1 MKGLGRGERARWG
14 RFPRVIR
21 NGDLGRLKEH
31 PEYVAAKGGNAGAAL
46 DLVDRLITDE
56 MIGQIEALIG
66 DDKDTLIL
74 PVLATESAGNNKIPL
89 AFAEVLGDRLGLD
102 VETGIVQREKIQR
115 TDSSADHRLAFNPS
129 FEGSVAPGQKYLV
142 VDDTLTMGGTLAS
155 LRGYVEHRGGY
166 VVGAAVMTAHPGALD
181 LPVKP
186 KMLADIEKKHGQSM
200 NEYWKEDFGYGIEQ
214 LTQGEAGHL
223 KAAASVEAIRDRISA
238 ARNAGIGRL
247 DEGRTQATEGG
258 GADLIDSALGLER
271 EQQALLESAP
281 VEQSYQEAL
290 SLYVQAKHEQVEHIE
305 ERLESLIDRQQASLA
320 QARSNPPGLL
330 SRPSTKR
337 AWQTLQA
344 KQRARIQTLHG
355 RLDAVREVKEGM
367 GLHSPRIEELA
378 TRKLRVERP
387 ELAADWDAMRES
399 VRRHQMM
406 VRKHEQEQKQAR
418 ERGRGQ
424 SLAINR
430 PK

>member
-1 MKGLGRGERARWG
+1 MKGLGRGERTRWG

-21 NGDLGRLKEH
+21 NGDLGELKEC
-31 PEYVAAKGGNAGAAL
+31 PEYQAAKAGDVGAAL
-46 DLVDRLITDE
+46 DLVDRLVTNE
-56 MIGQIEALIG
+56 MIEQLEPLVGN
-66 DDKDTLIL
+66 DKNVRVL
-74 PVLATESAGNNKIPL
+74 PVLAMEATGNNKIPL
-89 AFAEVLGDRLGLD
+89 AFAEVLRNRMGLV

-115 TDSSADHRLAFNPS
+115 TDSSADHRLAFNPT
-129 FEGSVAPGQKYLV
+129 FDGPVAPGQKYLV

-155 LRGYVEHRGGY
+155 LRGYVEHRGGH
-166 VVGAAVMTAHPGALD
+166 VVGAAVMTAHPGVLD
-181 LPVKP
+181 LPVNP
-186 KMLADIEKKHGQSM
+186 KMLANIEKKHGQAM
-200 NEYWKEDFGYGIEQ
+200 NDYWKEEFGYGIEQ

-223 KAAASVEAIRDRISA
+223 KAAASVDAIRDRIFA
-238 ARNAGIGRL
+238 ARNAGIERL
-247 DEGRTQATEGG
+247 AEGRDQAAAGG

-271 EQQALLESAP
+271 EQQALLEAAP

-305 ERLESLIDRQQASLA
+305 ERLENLIDRQQASLA
-320 QARSNPPGLL
+320 QSRSNPPGLL
-330 SRPSTKR
+330 SRPSTRR

-355 RLDAVREVKEGM
+355 RLESVREVKEGM
-367 GLHSPRIEELA
+367 GLHSARIEELA
-378 TRKLRVERP
+378 TRKLRTERP

-399 VRRHQMM
+399 LRRHQIL

-424 SLAINR
+424 SLAFNR

>member
-1 MKGLGRGERARWG
+1 MKGLGRGERSRWG
-14 RFPRVIR
+14 KFPRVIR
-21 NGDLGRLKEH
+21 NGDLGQLKEQ
-31 PEYVAAKGGNAGAAL
+31 PEYIAAKEGDAGAAL
-46 DLVDRLITDE
+46 DLVDRLVTDE

-66 DDKDTLIL
+66 NDQDTLIL

-89 AFAEVLGDRLGLD
+89 ALAEVLGDRLGLP

-115 TDSSADHRLAFNPS
+115 TNSSADHRLAFNPS
-129 FEGSVAPGQKYLV
+129 FDGTVAPGQKYLV
-142 VDDTLTMGGTLAS
+142 IDDTLTMGGTLAS
-155 LRGYVEHRGGY
+155 LRGYVEHRGGQ

-186 KMLADIEKKHGQSM
+186 KMLADIEKKHGRAM
-200 NEYWKEDFGYGIEQ
+200 NDYWKEEFGYGIEQ

-238 ARNAGIGRL
+238 ARHAGIERL
-247 DEGRTQATEGG
+247 DEGGDKATEGQSG
-258 GADLIDSALGLER
+258 VISAEGLAR
-271 EQQALLESAP
+271 EQQALIEAAP

-305 ERLESLIDRQQASLA
+305 ERLESLIGRQQASLA
-320 QARSNPPGLL
+320 QSRSNPPGLL

-355 RLDAVREVKEGM
+355 RLDAVKEIKEGM

-378 TRKLRVERP
+378 TRKLRAERP
-387 ELAADWDAMRES
+387 ELASDWDAMRES
-399 VRRHQMM
+399 LRRHQMM
-406 VRKHEQEQKQAR
+406 VRKQEQEQKQAR
-418 ERGRGQ
+418 ERSRGQ

>member
-1 MKGLGRGERARWG
+1 MKGLGRGERSRWG
-14 RFPRVIR
+14 KFPRVIR
-21 NGDLGRLKEH
+21 NGDLGQLKEQ
-31 PEYVAAKGGNAGAAL
+31 PEYTAAKGGDAGAAL
-46 DLVDRLITDE
+46 DMVDRLVTDE
-56 MIGQIEALIG
+56 MIEQIEALLEEN
-66 DDKDTLIL
+66 KNVRVL
-74 PVLATESAGNNKIPL
+74 PVLAAETAGNNKIPVAL
-89 AFAEVLGDRLGLD
+89 AEVLSDRLGME

-115 TDSSADHRLAFNPS
+115 TDSSADYRLAFNPT
-129 FEGSVAPGQKYLV
+129 FDGSVKPGQKYLV
-142 VDDTLTMGGTLAS
+142 VDDTLTMGGTVAS
-155 LRGYVEHRGGY
+155 LRGYVENRGGKA
-166 VVGAAVMTAHPGALD
+166 VGAAVMTAHPGALD
-181 LPVKP
+181 LAVKP
-186 KMLADIEKKHGQSM
+186 SMLDAIEKKHGKAM
-200 NEYWKEDFGYGIEQ
+200 DKYWTEVFGYGIDS

-238 ARNAGIGRL
+238 ARHAGIERL
-247 DEGRTQATEGG
+247 DEGRAQTTERG

-271 EQQALLESAP
+271 EQQALLEAAP

-305 ERLESLIDRQQASLA
+305 ERLEGLIDRQQASLA
-320 QARSNPPGLL
+320 QSRSNPPGLL

-344 KQRARIQTLHG
+344 RQRARIQTLHS

-378 TRKLRVERP
+378 TRKLRAERP

-399 VRRHQMM
+399 LRRHQMV
-406 VRKHEQEQKQAR
+406 VRKQEQEQKQAR
-418 ERGRGQ
+418 EHSRGQ